1 MSRKKEQRNINIYI
15 YIYISLIRVNEDII
29 DLNPSKRVDTTG
41 KNVPVFFFFLINNTM
56 HFRHT
61 CTKEGD
67 EFREYIHTP
76 TPKLHMAVGVAKCLC
91 H

>member
-41 KNVPVFFFFLINNTM
+41 KNVRVFFFFNKQY
-56 HFRHT
+56 HAF
-61 CTKEGD
+61 
-67 EFREYIHTP
+67 
-76 TPKLHMAVGVAKCLC
+76 
-91 H
+91 